1 MQCART
7 AAAGACL
14 LPPSRRPPLPPP
26 ARTDALPL
34 VVPATLQDEIEKHHK
49 ARDKL
54 PLDINDDV
62 ALSDDSL
69 DEDEV
74 SGRLAKAACR
84 CCRRC
89 CCCRCL
95 WLSGDVAAAQLS
107 MQRSCCLEASFP
119 NPPST
124 WR

>member
-7 AAAGACL
+7 AAAGACRRQ
-14 LPPSRRPPLPPP
+14 PPPPPPPP

-49 ARDKL
+49 SRDKL
-54 PLDINDDV
+54 SLDINDDV

-74 SGRLAKAACR
+74 SGRLPKA
-84 CCRRC
+84 
-89 CCCRCL
+89 CL
-95 WLSGDVAAAQLS
+95 ALLLPLVVSANATLLPLS
-107 MQRSCCLEASFP
+107 
-119 NPPST
+119 
-124 WR
+124 